1 MCTMSLTLGRDIG
14 IVMAKGVFL
23 GVVCTITILPALLMT
38 FDKALRFTHRTFIPR
53 LSRVS
58 HFVVKHPIPILAVFL
73 IIFIPFAAAQAKTPV
88 YYTLFD
94 SLPQDMDSIVG
105 TNRLKED
112 FNMTTTHFVLVD
124 DDLTNSQMQ
133 RLSGELEKVG
143 GITQVLKMCIRDSS

>member
-58 HFVVKHPIPILAVFL
+58 HFVVKRS
-73 IIFIPFAAAQAKTPV
+73 
-88 YYTLFD
+88 D
-94 SLPQDMDSIVG
+94 SYSGGFPYHLYSLCGG
-105 TNRLKED
+105 T
-112 FNMTTTHFVLVD
+112 
-124 DDLTNSQMQ
+124 
-133 RLSGELEKVG
+133 G
-143 GITQVLKMCIRDSS
+143 